1 MKTLKL
7 TDQELETLILILNEA
22 EVCLSGCIVEE
33 YQDED
38 FDCEDC
44 PFEQSKWDIWEK
56 LMEID
61 CEDDPAYR

>member
-7 TDQELETLILILNEA
+7 TDQELETLILILSEA
-22 EVCLSGCIVEE
+22 EVCLSGCIIEE

-44 PFEQSKWDIWEK
+44 PFEQNKWDIWEK

-61 CEDDPAYR
+61 CKDDPAYK

>member
-1 MKTLKL
+1 MS
-7 TDQELETLILILNEA
+7 EA
-22 EVCLSGCIVEE
+22 EVCLSGCIIEE

-61 CEDDPAYR
+61 CKDDPAYK